1 MLKILAPMA
10 GYTDIAFREVASE
23 KGADLTVTEMVSAM
37 ALVYENKKTLDLLE
51 ISPKEKKVSVQIFG
65 SDPKIM
71 GQAASILNDYDFFYV
86 DINMGCPAPKI
97 VKNNSGSN
105 LLCDPSLVYD
115 IVKAV
120 VENSKKPVSVKVRKG
135 IKGISSMKAIK
146 NIEAAG
152 ASFVTV
158 HGRTREEYYTGK
170 ADWDFIKEVKEN
182 VKIPVIGNGDIES
195 PEDALEKINYSKVD
209 GIAIGRGAVGN
220 PYIFNQI
227 EELIKTGSYYKPSD
241 REKLLLMIDELER
254 KISYRGEKLGIL
266 EMRKVYANYFKGMK
280 DSKEVRNK
288 LNTLKDKDEIINLI
302 RSYIETLD

>member
-1 MLKILAPMA
+1 MA

-23 KGADLTVTEMVSAM
+23 KGADMTVTEMVSAM

-71 GQAASILNDYDFFYV
+71 GQAASILNEYDFSYI

-97 VKNNSGSN
+97 VKNNSGSS
-105 LLCDPSLVYD
+105 LLKDPSLVYD
-115 IVKAV
+115 LVKSV

-135 IKGISSMKAIK
+135 IGGISSMKAIK

-158 HGRTREEYYTGK
+158 HGRTREEFYTGR
-170 ADWDFIKEVKEN
+170 ADWDFIRSVKESI
-182 VKIPVIGNGDIES
+182 KIPVIGNGDIDS
-195 PEDALEKINYSKVD
+195 PEDAIEKIKYSGVD
-209 GIAIGRGAVGN
+209 GVAIGRAAIGN

-227 EELIKTGSYYKPSD
+227 EELLKTGDYYRPSD
-241 REKLLLMIDELER
+241 REKLLLMVDELER

-266 EMRKVYANYFKGMK
+266 EMRKVYSNYFKGMR

-288 LNTLKDKDEIINLI
+288 LNTLGDKDQIIKI
-302 RSYIETLD
+302 IEDYISTLD

>member
-1 MLKILAPMA
+1 
-10 GYTDIAFREVASE
+10 
-23 KGADLTVTEMVSAM
+23 
-37 ALVYENKKTLDLLE
+37 
-51 ISPKEKKVSVQIFG
+51 
-65 SDPKIM
+65 
-71 GQAASILNDYDFFYV
+71 
-86 DINMGCPAPKI
+86 
-97 VKNNSGSN
+97 
-105 LLCDPSLVYD
+105 
-115 IVKAV
+115 
-120 VENSKKPVSVKVRKG
+120 
-135 IKGISSMKAIK
+135 MKAIK

-182 VKIPVIGNGDIES
+182 VKIPVIGNGDIDS
-195 PEDALEKINYSKVD
+195 PEDAIEKINYSKVD